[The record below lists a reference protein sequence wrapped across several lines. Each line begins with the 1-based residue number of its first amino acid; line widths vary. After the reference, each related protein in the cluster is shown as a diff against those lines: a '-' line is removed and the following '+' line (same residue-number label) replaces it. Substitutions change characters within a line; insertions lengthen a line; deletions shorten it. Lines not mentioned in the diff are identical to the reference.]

1 MKLSARIKNSLVTA
15 LIDLCMMQ
23 GKPIISAKPT
33 AVFCGMNMDHQA
45 QELKLC
51 IYSPV
56 GGFTVTIAFTLLSST
71 TGGMLTTTRM
81 IIS

>member
-1 MKLSARIKNSLVTA
+1 MGLA
-15 LIDLCMMQ
+15 LITGLACIMQ
-23 GKPIISAKPT
+23 RSINAVTRLFLIRAKPT

-51 IYSPV
+51 TYSPV
-56 GGFTVTIAFTLLSST
+56 GGFTVTIPFTLLSST